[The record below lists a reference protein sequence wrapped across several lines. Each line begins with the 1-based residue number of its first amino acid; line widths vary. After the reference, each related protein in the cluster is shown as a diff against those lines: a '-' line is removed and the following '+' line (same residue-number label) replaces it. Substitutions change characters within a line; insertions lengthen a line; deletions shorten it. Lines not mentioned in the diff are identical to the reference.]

1 MIVLKIKGIYL
12 KAGIIELETAKVIN
26 WASFTNNLPPEIPS
40 GIGVEVSVSFEK
52 NDFLNGKSGIV
63 WATYD
68 LRQAE
73 IIQSALMAQHI
84 NCEIKP
90 LLLEKEN
97 LLLMSI
103 TNEEEIK
110 DAVDFIWKSND
121 GLRLKPDWAYADGET
136 NKSFEQWL
144 SGH

>member
-1 MIVLKIKGIYL
+1 MIVLKIKGSYL
-12 KAGIIELETAKVIN
+12 NTGIIELETAKIIN
-26 WASFTNNLPPEIPS
+26 WASFTNDLPPEIPF
-40 GIGVEVSVSFEK
+40 GIGVEVSVSFEE
-52 NDFLNGKSGIV
+52 NDFLTGKSGIV

-73 IIQSALMAQHI
+73 IIQSALIAQHI

-90 LLLEKEN
+90 LILEKGN
-97 LLLMSI
+97 LLLMRI
-103 TNEEEIK
+103 TNEKEIK

-121 GLRLKPDWAYADGET
+121 GLRLKPDWAYADGKT

-144 SGH
+144 TGH